1 MVRDQID
8 RRAVCIGAV
17 GGAVTIALP
26 LFLAGQR
33 LTDPY
38 VMLGAVAGIGI
49 VAGAVSGAIAG
60 YASQIGMKPMHEG
73 AIAATMGFCLGFC
86 VWIAGQAYR
95 SPLHPADTS
104 LVLLYTLTLP
114 VTLVFPFTVIIG
126 AFAGEHALFS
136 KSVSSQ
142 AH

>member
-26 LFLAGQR
+26 LLLAGER

-38 VMLGAVAGIGI
+38 VMFGAVTGIGI
-49 VAGAVSGAIAG
+49 VAGAVSGAITG

-73 AIAATMGFCLGFC
+73 AIAATIGFCLGLSA
-86 VWIAGQAYR
+86 WIVGQAYW

-104 LVLLYTLTLP
+104 LRLLYTLTLP
-114 VTLVFPFTVIIG
+114 VIIAFPFTVIIG

-142 AH
+142 AR